1 MASNYRDDLLHKELS
16 YQVVGVLFNVYNEL
30 GYGYQEKYY
39 QKAIE
44 HSLDLLGIKYKK
56 QLPYKLIFKGKVIGR
71 YYLDFLIEDKIVLE
85 LKVGKR
91 FAKGDF
97 DQVKGYLQASK
108 KDLAI
113 LVNFTPKG
121 VNYLRVVNLPAGM
134 ETKSAELDLSKFR
147 KFLN

>member
-1 MASNYRDDLLHKELS
+1 MERNYRDDLLHKELS
-16 YQVVGVLFNVYNEL
+16 YKIVGVFFNVYNEL

-44 HSLDLLGIKYKK
+44 HSLDLLEIKYQK
-56 QLPYKLIFKGKVIGR
+56 QVLTKLIFKDKVIGR

-97 DQVKGYLQASK
+97 DQVKGYLQATK

-121 VNYLRVVNLPAGM
+121 VNCLRVVNLPTGM
-134 ETKSAELDLSKFR
+134 ETKSAKLNLSKFR
-147 KFLN
+147 KLLN